1 MILLDADILVLD
13 IRYPR
18 DARFAMNE
26 RLLTTLQEHEIS
38 RGITLYALLE
48 VIGIL
53 SFNLPTDQV
62 QKLFALLPKRYGL
75 QVVPALETSRDQEGY
90 ELCRLLVDA
99 ARRVVDLPGAAC
111 VDSDQGRVL
120 ERFAEVSRG
129 TPGT

>member
-18 DARFAMNE
+18 DARFAVNE
-26 RLLTTLQEHEIS
+26 QLLTMLQNHDIS

-62 QKLFALLPKRYGL
+62 QKLFSLLPMRSSPLWTCK
-75 QVVPALETSRDQEGY
+75 QST
-90 ELCRLLVDA
+90 RLTVIGEA
-99 ARRVVDLPGAAC
+99 
-111 VDSDQGRVL
+111 S
-120 ERFAEVSRG
+120 
-129 TPGT
+129 